1 MLPLPLPDDQGRCV
15 ILARSGVLPPDVK
28 IEDLIKANGM
38 TTDIMLEENDRL
50 IICGSVSVM
59 DHEKGS
65 MAFMAQMTPALGKKM
80 TTLFQVTFA
89 KPPLAINYPRHCY
102 TFKSTSKSIESLAD
116 IFSPN
121 M

>member
-1 MLPLPLPDDQGRCV
+1 
-15 ILARSGVLPPDVK
+15 VLPPDVK

-59 DHEKGS
+59 DHEKIS
-65 MAFMAQMTPALGKKM
+65 MDFMLQMTPALGKKL
-80 TTLFQVTFA
+80 TTLMQVTFA
-89 KPPLAINYPRHCY
+89 KPPLAINYQQHCY
-102 TFKSTSKSIESLAD
+102 MFRSTSTCTEISAD
-116 IFSPN
+116 ICSPD